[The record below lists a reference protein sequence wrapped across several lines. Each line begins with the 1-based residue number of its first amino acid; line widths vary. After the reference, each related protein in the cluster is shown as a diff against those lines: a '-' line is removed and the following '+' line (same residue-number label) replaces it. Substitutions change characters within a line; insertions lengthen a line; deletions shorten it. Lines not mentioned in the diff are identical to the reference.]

1 MTNYQIRGWIGWH
14 HHMVMTLLT
23 MLFILQVQIEFG
35 KKAPAVTVQ
44 DVKKIVE
51 VILPRKEI
59 TKEEILRI
67 IEQKHKARLSAR
79 KSHHL
84 RNERRR

>member
-1 MTNYQIRGWIGWH
+1 
-14 HHMVMTLLT
+14 MVMTLLT
-23 MLFILQVQIEFG
+23 MLFILQLQIEFG